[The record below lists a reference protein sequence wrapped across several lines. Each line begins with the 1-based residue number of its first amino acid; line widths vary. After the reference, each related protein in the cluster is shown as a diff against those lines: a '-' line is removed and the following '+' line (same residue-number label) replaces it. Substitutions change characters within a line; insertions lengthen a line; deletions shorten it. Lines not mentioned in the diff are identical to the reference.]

1 MNKLIWSSKF
11 TKSAKKFI
19 KQNPEL
25 IILFKSKIIQLEEN
39 PFESSLKTHKLK
51 GRLSSCYSCSIN
63 YDYRIVFRLSEI
75 EQKCIEL
82 LNIGS
87 HDDVY

>member
-25 IILFKSKIIQLEEN
+25 
-39 PFESSLKTHKLK
+39 
-51 GRLSSCYSCSIN
+51 
-63 YDYRIVFRLSEI
+63 
-75 EQKCIEL
+75 
-82 LNIGS
+82 NIS